1 MQTAEGRAGKSWK
14 KWNPV
19 YYCDAIKRH
28 HVEVIGAAR
37 VTHLRAIEPIA
48 AGYVI
53 FVDDNFASLQTQ
65 KSPPG
70 CHRRTVATRGAYD
83 LMFYIICFFNIL
95 NMSG

>member
-1 MQTAEGRAGKSWK
+1 MHPTSTVYQRAVQTAEGRAGKSWK

-37 VTHLRAIEPIA
+37 VTHLRATEPIA

-53 FVDDNFASLQTQ
+53 FVAAWIISRASKRKKAPL
-65 KSPPG
+65 G
-70 CHRRTVATRGAYD
+70 CHR
-83 LMFYIICFFNIL
+83 
-95 NMSG
+95 